1 MLVGMSCANRSA
13 TAAVSSAA
21 LSVLFP
27 AAVVLVRAEQCAAA
41 AGEAALSDTAEL
53 VGQGPD
59 AQQAAEEGTDAAEEA
74 VQTNTAEL
82 VGQGPDA
89 RQAAEESPLTTR

>member
-1 MLVGMSCANRSA
+1 MY
-13 TAAVSSAA
+13 SSN
-21 LSVLFP
+21 FP
-27 AAVVLVRAEQCAAA
+27 AAVILVRAEQSAAAA
-41 AGEAALSDTAEL
+41 AGEPALSEAAEL

-74 VQTNTAEL
+74 VQTNIAEL

-89 RQAAEESPLTTR
+89 RQTAEESPLTTW